1 LILALPGTAQ
11 AMTSAAECQAAIAAD
26 AEAARE
32 AAAQWVLSGGGAEAR
47 LCEAAALTAL
57 GAIGTAA
64 EKLTML
70 AQDRGVNLSAGL
82 RAQILEDAGG
92 LWLDAGQ
99 PKIAAEVLDAALQ
112 LAAPDVGRLLATVQA
127 HRSAGNM
134 RDARAILELLVA
146 QYPDEPDALA
156 LAAEFAL
163 LQDQATRALEL
174 AGTALRRDPAHAE
187 AMFRRAEAYA
197 RLGQRE
203 RAAEAWLALVAAHPG
218 TDIADRARAAV
229 QGLAE

>member
-1 LILALPGTAQ
+1 
-11 AMTSAAECQAAIAAD
+11 MTSAAECQAAIAAD

-174 AGTALRRDPAHAE
+174 AGAALRRDPAHAE

>member
-174 AGTALRRDPAHAE
+174 AGAALRRDPAHAE